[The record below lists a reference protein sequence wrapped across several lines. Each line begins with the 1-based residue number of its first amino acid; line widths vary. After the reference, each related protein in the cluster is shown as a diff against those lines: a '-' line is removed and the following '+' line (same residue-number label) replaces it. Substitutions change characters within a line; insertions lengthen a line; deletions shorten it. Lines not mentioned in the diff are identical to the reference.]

1 MLSLNNVSMRYGARI
16 LFEDVT
22 CSFLEGRRYAISG
35 PNGAGKTTLMKILEG
50 EIEPV
55 KGDVSRPKKLGI
67 LRQDQFAFDEFRVID
82 TVIMGN
88 STLWKAL
95 QERDALYAKPHDK
108 LTDKDGMRLGELE
121 GIVGDEGGYTAEADA
136 AVLLD
141 GLDVDASLHE
151 RKMSELQGGQKV
163 RVLLAQALFGNPAAL
178 LLDEPTNHLDLDSVH
193 WLQDYLRGYQ
203 GVLIV
208 ISHDRHF
215 LNSVCT
221 HTADIDYQT
230 VIMYTGGYDEMV
242 LAKTQIRARIEA
254 ENVVREKKI
263 AQLNEFIA
271 RFSAGTRSSQV
282 MSRKKEVERIQT
294 SELAKSNIA
303 RPYIR
308 FEMKNVSGRHP
319 LEFKSLTKSYGA
331 HKVIERFSA
340 NIERGEKIALIGR
353 NGSGKTT
360 LLRSLLRNAT
370 GYIDDADRK
379 FPVDGGHVKWGHEV
393 AVGYFAQD
401 HSETI
406 APGAMLIEWLHQ
418 FDPKASQQELRG
430 VLGQML
436 FSGEDAL
443 KHTQALSGGESAR
456 LIFCKLMLQKPNV
469 LVLDEPTNHLDLES
483 INALNIAL
491 QKYPGTVLFVTHDH
505 DVIDEVATRIW
516 HCKGGHVEDFK
527 GPYEDFLVHSERA
540 RIQSQSRPQPN
551 VVAGR
556 TR

>member
-1 MLSLNNVSMRYGARI
+1 MLSLNKITMRYGARL

-22 CSFLEGRRYAISG
+22 CSFLEGRRYAITG

-50 EIEPV
+50 DLEPTT
-55 KGDVSRPKKLGI
+55 GSVSRPKKLGI
-67 LRQDQFAFDEFRVID
+67 LRQDQFAFDQFRVID

-88 STLWKAL
+88 GALWKAL
-95 QERDALYAKPHDK
+95 QERDILYAKPHEE

-121 GIVGDEGGYTAEADA
+121 GVVGDEGGYTAEADA
-136 AVLLD
+136 AILLD
-141 GLDVDASLHE
+141 GLGVEAALHE

-193 WLQDYLRGYQ
+193 WLQDYLHEYQ

-230 VIMYTGGYDEMV
+230 VIMYTGGYDDMV
-242 LAKTQIRARIEA
+242 LAKTQIRSRIEA
-254 ENVVREKKI
+254 DNAVREKKI

-282 MSRKKEVERIQT
+282 TSRKKEVERIQT
-294 SELAKSNIA
+294 SELARSNIA

-308 FEMKNVSGRHP
+308 FDMKNPSGRHP
-319 LEFKSLTKSYGA
+319 LEFKGLRKSYDG
-331 HKVIERFSA
+331 HMVFDKFSA
-340 NIERGEKIALIGR
+340 NVERGEKIALIGR
-353 NGSGKTT
+353 NGAGKTT
-360 LLRSLLRNAT
+360 LLKSLVRSAP
-370 GYIDDADRK
+370 GDISDADRE
-379 FPVDGGHVKWGHEV
+379 FLADAGNVKWGHEV
-393 AVGYFAQD
+393 SVGYFAQD
-401 HSETI
+401 TTDSI
-406 APGAMLIEWLHQ
+406 AKDTTVIEWLRQ
-418 FDPKASQQELRG
+418 FDQKASQQELRA

-436 FSGEDAL
+436 FSGEDAD
-443 KHTQALSGGESAR
+443 KSTRALSGGEQAR

-469 LVLDEPTNHLDLES
+469 LVFDEPTNHLDLES

-516 HCKGGHVEDFK
+516 QCKGGHVEDFK
-527 GPYEDFLVHSERA
+527 GPYEDFLVYAKQKAS
-540 RIQSQSRPQPN
+540 
-551 VVAGR
+551 
-556 TR
+556 

>member
-22 CSFLEGRRYAISG
+22 CSFLEGRRYAITG

-50 EIEPV
+50 DIEPT
-55 KGDVSRPKKLGI
+55 KGSVSRPKKLGI

-88 STLWKAL
+88 TGLWKAL
-95 QERDALYAKPHDK
+95 QERDALYAKPHDQ

-136 AVLLD
+136 AILLD
-141 GLDVDASLHE
+141 GLDVESALHE

-193 WLQDYLRGYQ
+193 WLQDYLREYQ

-242 LAKTQIRARIEA
+242 MAKTQIRSRIEA
-254 ENVVREKKI
+254 ENAVREKKI
-263 AQLNEFIA
+263 EQLNEFIA

-308 FEMKNVSGRHP
+308 FDMKNPSGRHP
-319 LEFKSLTKSYGA
+319 LEFKSLKKSYGA
-331 HKVIERFSA
+331 HVIIDKFSA
-340 NIERGEKIALIGR
+340 NIERGEKIAVIGR

-360 LLRSLLRNAT
+360 LLKSLIRSAP
-370 GYIDDADRK
+370 GYIDDADRH
-379 FPVDGGHVKWGHEV
+379 FLADAGNVKWGPEV

-401 HSETI
+401 QTDTI
-406 APGAMLIEWLHQ
+406 TKGTTLIEWLHQ

-436 FSGEDAL
+436 FSGDDAT
-443 KHTQALSGGESAR
+443 KSTSALSGGESAR
-456 LIFCKLMLQKPNV
+456 MIFCKLMLLKPNV

-491 QKYPGTVLFVTHDH
+491 QKYPGTVLLVTHDH

-516 HCKGGHVEDFK
+516 QCRGGHVEDFK
-527 GPYEDFLVHSERA
+527 GPYEDFLVYAKEQAS
-540 RIQSQSRPQPN
+540 
-551 VVAGR
+551 
-556 TR
+556 